1 MNLSESLVFLLDTK
15 CQMLYADNMIIE
27 VIPEKRTSPD
37 KDTFSYLVPEK
48 LQSQFKVGSIVDIS
62 FGKKAIRG
70 IVATL
75 SRHPERPKGVEGSLD
90 SSPSVQNDKVS
101 YKLKEIKSINSN
113 ILIPEK
119 YLEIAKWISD
129 YYLCSLGEAVS
140 LFLPPIISH
149 PRNSVASSQLSVVSK
164 GIVLTTEQ
172 EAIFV
177 KLKDKLIYCSSLSRT
192 NKKDSSRS
200 PSALSNNK
208 QSTINSKPALILGVT
223 GSGKTEIYLKLA
235 AETLKQ
241 NKQVIVLVPEIMLTP
256 QTVEKFEQVFPDQ
269 ICLLHSGLSKGERY
283 LSYKQFYD
291 GEKQII
297 IGPRSALLVP
307 SENIGLIIIDEEQ
320 EDTYKQEKD
329 PRYHAVDLAEKIA
342 EKFDALLVL
351 GTATPRT
358 ETFFKCHPE
367 FITRSNSTKF
377 KALKDCSCLISGSQ
391 KSKGMP
397 KQVRHDSIKDY
408 DLFELKS
415 RYRRLILPP
424 AKIVD
429 LKDEIKKD
437 NFSPISIELQNNIAK
452 VLNNKRHVILF
463 LNRRGMATFVSCR
476 ECGEVI
482 MCPNC
487 NIPMVYHV
495 NFNSHILNCHHCD
508 KKIPVPA
515 LCPVCRSPKIKF
527 FGAGV
532 DKIET
537 EIFRLFPKARIKK
550 IDSKVLQNKGEYMK
564 LYEDLKSGKIDILIG
579 TQILAKGLDIGTVD
593 LVGVISADTGL
604 HMPHFR
610 ASEKVF
616 SLITQVSGRSGRK
629 DNAGKTVIQTYWPDA
644 SAIKF
649 AAQHNYKDFYKNEIL
664 EREKFNYPPFCHLV
678 RVISED
684 KNQTKAK
691 NDLDK
696 IAKQLEQNN
705 LQFIGPGPCFLNKI
719 NGKFRYH
726 IIIKTNNLPDSKI
739 SEIFKTNPYLV
750 WDSDPVDL
758 L

>member
-1 MNLSESLVFLLDTK
+1 
-15 CQMLYADNMIIE
+15 MIVE
-27 VIPEKRTSPD
+27 VIPEKRTGPD

-48 LQSQFKVGSIVDIS
+48 LQSQIKVGSIVDIS
-62 FGKKAIRG
+62 FGKKSIRG
-70 IVATL
+70 II
-75 SRHPERPKGVEGSLD
+75 SRIHIKDEEMKLD
-90 SSPSVQNDKVS
+90 
-101 YKLKEIKSINSN
+101 YKLKEIGSVNSD
-113 ILIPEK
+113 ILITEK
-119 YLEIAKWISD
+119 YLEIAKWISN

-140 LFLPPIISH
+140 LFLPPIISR
-149 PRNSVASSQLSVVSK
+149 PRKQVSNIKYQVSSSLDK
-164 GIVLTTEQ
+164 IKLTTEQ
-172 EAIFV
+172 EEIFQ
-177 KLKDKLIYCSSLSRT
+177 KLVHKLSTPHPKPSL
-192 NKKDSSRS
+192 
-200 PSALSNNK
+200 
-208 QSTINSKPALILGVT
+208 IFGVT

-241 NKQVIVLVPEIMLTP
+241 NKQVVILVPEIMLTP
-256 QTVEKFEQVFPDQ
+256 QTVEKFEQIFPDQ

-307 SENIGLIIIDEEQ
+307 SSNIGLIIIDEEQ
-320 EDTYKQEKD
+320 EDAYKQEKD
-329 PRYHAVDLAEKIA
+329 PRYHAVDLAEKIV

-358 ETFFKCHPE
+358 ETYHK
-367 FITRSNSTKF
+367 TSMN
-377 KALKDCSCLISGSQ
+377 Q
-391 KSKGMP
+391 
-397 KQVRHDSIKDY
+397 Y

-415 RYRRLILPP
+415 RYRKLILPP
-424 AKIVD
+424 AKIID

-437 NFSPISIELQNNIAK
+437 NYSPISLQLQNDITDILK
-452 VLNNKRHVILF
+452 NKRHVILF

-515 LCPVCRSPKIKF
+515 LCPVCKSPKIKF

-537 EIFRLFPKARIKK
+537 EIVKLFPKARVKK
-550 IDSKVLQNKGEYMK
+550 IDSKILQNKGEYMK

-629 DNAGKTVIQTYWPDA
+629 DNAGRTVIQTYWPDA

-649 AAQHNYKDFYKNEIL
+649 AAEHNYKYFYKNEIL
-664 EREKFNYPPFCHLV
+664 EREKYNYPPFCHLV

-691 NDLDK
+691 NELEK
-696 IAKQLEQNN
+696 IAKQLEQIKIN
-705 LQFIGPGPCFLNKI
+705 FIGPGPCFLNKI

-726 IIIKTNNLPDSKI
+726 IIIKTKKLPNPNI
-739 SEIFKTNPYLV
+739 AEIFKTNPYLV
-750 WDSDPVDL
+750 WDIDPIDL